1 MPSLSV
7 QINDLVGVG
16 PVLEVPLLPV
26 RTNARQSRKQRA
38 RAPELVAVTALID
51 TGATST
57 VLKRSVAETMGLKA
71 VDVASVHTASSADV
85 LCVRY
90 DLRLVLRRDLTFDVR
105 ALGLPMDGQNID
117 CLIGRDVLAKAV
129 FLYLGRQNQFVLAV

>member
-1 MPSLSV
+1 
-7 QINDLVGVG
+7 
-16 PVLEVPLLPV
+16 
-26 RTNARQSRKQRA
+26 
-38 RAPELVAVTALID
+38 
-51 TGATST
+51 
-57 VLKRSVAETMGLKA
+57 
-71 VDVASVHTASSADV
+71 
-85 LCVRY
+85 VRY